1 MGERKY
7 NLTDEEKSKV
17 KSLVSF
23 TSYFLFSC
31 LAIISI
37 VTYIMLWYVPEI
49 NTATNDQIVEDKVE
63 NGIDLSTGLIADE
76 GYKMVK
82 QQCIS
87 CHSSKLI
94 IQNRA
99 TKEGWTNIIQWMQE
113 TQNLWDLGKN
123 EEIIVNYLA
132 KNYAPDEQGRRKPL
146 ENIDWYVLKQ

>member
-1 MGERKY
+1 MAGKKY
-7 NLTDEEKSKV
+7 NLTDEEESKV
-17 KSLVSF
+17 KSLITF

-31 LAIISI
+31 LAIITMI
-37 VTYIMLWYVPEI
+37 TYLMFWYAPEVSTI
-49 NTATNDQIVEDKVE
+49 TNDQIVEDKVE
-63 NGIDLSTGLIADE
+63 NGIDLHTGLIADE

-113 TQNLWDLGKN
+113 TQELWDLGKN

-132 KNYAPDEQGRRKPL
+132 KNYAPDKQSRRKPL
-146 ENIDWYVLKQ
+146 ENIEWYVLKQ

>member
-94 IQNRA
+94 IQNKA